1 MHPGDLIPKE
11 EKMPKK
17 EQERINLGRINYLLL
32 IIVTV
37 LLIVGYL
44 IMSFNEI
51 TLSPIILGIVYVV
64 LIPLALLWKPRQK

>member
-1 MHPGDLIPKE
+1 
-11 EKMPKK
+11 MPKK